1 MVQVGRHQK
10 ILFPPPTMCLPTA
23 VLRDNFRLQ
32 PGDLVTTA
40 GQTLELDCV
49 PPLGYPEPYITWKKD
64 GVTLDLVGGR
74 YTVTKGK
81 LQVASAQRSDSGL
94 YICVAANAA
103 GRRESRGARVSVLG
117 KPRVSRSWWA
127 PHTQPWC
134 HVLDV
139 PLQRS
144 QALCATRAMPW
155 RCLAAP
161 WSWAAAP
168 EATQLRRCSGTRS
181 TETFP
186 GAGRWWQGGEV
197 PSLAW
202 G

>member
-1 MVQVGRHQK
+1 MQAGRHQK
-10 ILFPPPTMCLPTA
+10 IPFPHPQRALPTT

-74 YTVTKGK
+74 YVVTKGK
-81 LQVASAQRSDSGL
+81 LQVTSAQRSDSGL

-103 GRRESRGARVSVLG
+103 GKRESRGARVSVLG
-117 KPRVSRSWWA
+117 KPRVSHSWW
-127 PHTQPWC
+127 PHHTQPRC
-134 HVLDV
+134 HVPDV

-144 QALCATRAMPW
+144 QALCGTQAMPW
-155 RCLAAP
+155 PWLAAP
-161 WSWAAAP
+161 WSWVAAP
-168 EATQLRRCSGTRS
+168 EVTQHRRCSGTRS
-181 TETFP
+181 MGTCP
-186 GAGRWWQGGEV
+186 GAGRCWQGGNV